1 MAIIVFSDS
10 GNKGPIV
17 TSYDKLNFL
26 SEWKKVSIHGKQNCG
41 IYISDVY
48 PDRILKCTQESRFKT
63 MTNTHNIG
71 RRLDLKG
78 VHIIPY
84 TYNIYAKKHDN
95 IYVEM
100 ERMTGSVKQLIYD
113 RIPKMVL
120 DGMDVDDHIKSDIWF
135 IYTRMSPF
143 FKDNHVTKNLKKLKK
158 ATYLTYN
165 IYESFMNR
173 TMDSINDI
181 IPTLRRQ
188 IIMTRVHIYLEGYKR
203 TDNHLNNYA
212 YTLSDSNDKH
222 MNINWNHNKL
232 INDKFL
238 KVYMIDFDSL
248 SEKDESTTYNIVEKY
263 NKPFLKAY
271 EIEEFAEPLVPHKT
285 RDFPAEIIKILTT
298 RYTLQPN
305 DQYTSFRNIREV
317 VEDIIGTDN
326 NLLNRLPKD

>member
-1 MAIIVFSDS
+1 
-10 GNKGPIV
+10 
-17 TSYDKLNFL
+17 
-26 SEWKKVSIHGKQNCG
+26 
-41 IYISDVY
+41 
-48 PDRILKCTQESRFKT
+48 
-63 MTNTHNIG
+63 
-71 RRLDLKG
+71 
-78 VHIIPY
+78 
-84 TYNIYAKKHDN
+84 
-95 IYVEM
+95 
-100 ERMTGSVKQLIYD
+100 MTGSIKQLIYE

-120 DGMDVDDHIKSDIWF
+120 DRIDVDDKLKADIWF

-158 ATYLTYN
+158 STDLTYD
-165 IYESFMNR
+165 IYESFMNQ

-181 IPTLRRQ
+181 VPTLRRQ
-188 IIMTRVHIYLEGYKR
+188 IIMTRVHLYIEGYKR

-232 INDKFL
+232 INDQFL

-271 EIEEFAEPLVPHKT
+271 EIEEFVEPLVPPKT

-305 DQYTSFRNIREV
+305 DKHTSFRNIHEV